1 MSRSRLLAIVV
12 AGCALLAFAGVTGAA
27 SLRAQRSVAG
37 VRATLRAYDTA
48 LLAGN
53 GKAGCPLLTTAAQRE
68 LARVNHISS
77 CEKVIELAGHLLRSS
92 PRLAARVR
100 SYASTVKVTL
110 HGDTATVPKLGGG
123 GLRTL
128 TYSDGLWY
136 LARF

>member
-1 MSRSRLLAIVV
+1 L
-12 AGCALLAFAGVTGAA
+12 
-27 SLRAQRSVAG
+27 
-37 VRATLRAYDTA
+37 
-48 LLAGN
+48 
-53 GKAGCPLLTTAAQRE
+53 LLTAAAQKE

-77 CEKVIELAGHLLRSS
+77 CEKVIELAGHLLKSS

-128 TYSDGLWY
+128 TYSHVSGISRASEAERLTG
-136 LARF
+136 RPTSP